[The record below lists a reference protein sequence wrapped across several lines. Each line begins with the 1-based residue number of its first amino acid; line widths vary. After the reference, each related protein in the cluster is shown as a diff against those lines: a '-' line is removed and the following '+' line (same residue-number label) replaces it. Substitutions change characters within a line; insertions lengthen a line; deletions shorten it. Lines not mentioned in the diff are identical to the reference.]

1 MQTSTGVVIVGAGPY
16 GLSIAAHLRKAGV
29 NFRIFGTPMENWKER
44 MPKGMLLKSEGFA
57 SSLFDPDRAFTLG
70 RYCEEKAI
78 PYEDVGA
85 PVECKTFVDYGLEF
99 QRRLV
104 PNLEQTNVERL
115 ERRGK
120 QFLVGTASGETFLAD
135 KVVLAVGITH
145 FAYLPPLLEGLPAE
159 YVSHSLHHH
168 DLSIFKGRKVA
179 VVGGGASAVDLAGL
193 LNEAGCD
200 SHLIARRESI
210 AFHTPTLE
218 PRSLRQRVLMPRS
231 GLGLGWRSRMCTD
244 APLIFHR
251 LPRKLRIRAVQRH
264 LGPAPGWFARQKI
277 EGRVPMHL
285 GATIKEVAIHEKRV
299 YLTLKHRDG
308 HESNLEVDH
317 VIGATG
323 FRTDLAR
330 LRFMHEELRSQVR
343 LEDGAPVL
351 SSVFE
356 CSVPGLYFVGLASAS
371 FFGPLTRFA
380 YGAKFTSAHLSR
392 HLCGS
397 TVRSRKFRPVEHIVT
412 EWSGGSAR

>member
-1 MQTSTGVVIVGAGPY
+1 VVIVGAGPY
-16 GLSIAAHLRKAGV
+16 GLSIAAHLQKAGV

-70 RYCEEKAI
+70 HYCKQMGI

-85 PVECKTFVDYGLEF
+85 PVECKTFVEYGLEF

-104 PNLEQTNVERL
+104 PNLERTNVTRL
-115 ERRGK
+115 ERQGK
-120 QFLVGTASGETFLAD
+120 QFLVGTAAGETFLAD
-135 KVVLAVGITH
+135 RVVLAVGITH

-168 DLSIFKGRKVA
+168 DLSVFKGRKVA

-193 LNEAGCD
+193 LHEAGCE
-200 SHLIARRESI
+200 SHLIARREAI
-210 AFHTPTLE
+210 AFHQPTKE

-244 APLIFHR
+244 APLVFHR
-251 LPRKLRIRAVQRH
+251 LPRKLRLRAVQRH

-285 GATIKEVAIHEKRV
+285 GATIKGVSIRDGRV
-299 YLTLKHRDG
+299 CLSLEHRDG
-308 HESNLEVDH
+308 RESSVEADH

-330 LRFMHEELRSQVR
+330 LRFMDEELRKQVR

-351 SSVFE
+351 SSAFE

-392 HLCGS
+392 HLCASKVRVEKFRHAEHALTELSKGS
-397 TVRSRKFRPVEHIVT
+397 T
-412 EWSGGSAR
+412 G